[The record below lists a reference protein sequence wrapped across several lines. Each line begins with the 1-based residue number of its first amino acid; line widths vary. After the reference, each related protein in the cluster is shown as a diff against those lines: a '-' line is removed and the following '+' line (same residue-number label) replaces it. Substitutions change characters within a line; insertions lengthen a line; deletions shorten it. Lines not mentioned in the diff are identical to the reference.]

1 MSALAGGAHGLLE
14 EHSVIA
20 GKTVYLQGGEKRPT
34 QMAKFVDH
42 KNVQLRS
49 GVFLIA

>member
-20 GKTVYLQGGEKRPT
+20 GKTVYLQGGENKAYANG
-34 QMAKFVDH
+34 QVC
-42 KNVQLRS
+42 RS
-49 GVFLIA
+49 